1 MSPAPGTSPAA
12 TVPRLSR
19 DVARRFGARMLDRPA
34 ISAGDGTSGR
44 QATAYLGQSLLVT
57 GGPADSRSARVRRLA
72 QTQATRGLDMVV
84 DTRLDAIAEQLAAQ
98 GEVAREI
105 IDRYWVSTVHLTPA
119 PEHGRRSP
127 VDAWPV
133 LENVRSEG
141 LERTEVRLDHPA
153 FACASRGGPTG
164 GAGDGGRRPVSF
176 VMPTPSHRRRPGGRR
191 PVVVVPD
198 TGIGPHPWFE
208 DESAVCRSVSV
219 HGVRLGIDGPMHV
232 SPPTARNPLQGSLPR
247 YAGHGTFIA
256 GIVRQQCPKARI
268 EGIRIMDDEGGVHE
282 RLLINTL
289 VALLVRQA
297 VAITNN
303 RAAEVFDVVSLSLGY
318 YHEEPGDESTD
329 PILAGLLRD
338 LGSWGVAVVASA
350 GNDSTTAPFHPA
362 SFAGQAMGLR
372 RDSVPLVSVGA
383 MNPNGSVAHFS
394 NSGPWVS
401 CVRPGVEVVS
411 TLPTDLQGTDQA
423 GESLNHAG
431 TDRGSLDP
439 DDFSGGFGTWSGTS
453 FAAPMFAGQLAQHLS
468 RSRSLGKTNR
478 TAAVQRGWAAVRQ
491 ELPEWKGS
499 RPHPA

>member
-1 MSPAPGTSPAA
+1 MTPPPGAPRSSSAPR
-12 TVPRLSR
+12 VPR
-19 DVARRFGARMLDRPA
+19 DVARRFGARVLDRPA
-34 ISAGDGTSGR
+34 TSPGGGTRGA

-57 GGPADSRSARVRRLA
+57 GGPSDSRSTRVRRLA
-72 QTQATRGLDMVV
+72 ETQATRGLDMVV

-105 IDRYWVSTVHLTPA
+105 VDRYWVSTVHLTPTR
-119 PEHGRRSP
+119 EHPARSP

-133 LENVRSEG
+133 LENVRFEG

-153 FACASRGGPTG
+153 FACASRSGPAGGS
-164 GAGDGGRRPVSF
+164 GDGGRRPVSL
-176 VMPTPSHRRRPGGRR
+176 VMPAPSPRRRAAGRR

-208 DESAVCRSVSV
+208 DEAAVCRTVSV
-219 HGVRLGIDGPMHV
+219 HGVRLGIGGPMHV
-232 SPPTARNPLQGSLPR
+232 SPPTPRNPLQGSLPR

-256 GIVRQQCPKARI
+256 GIIRQQCPQARI

-297 VAITNN
+297 VAITND
-303 RAAEVFDVVSLSLGY
+303 RAADVFDVVSLSLGY

-350 GNDSTTAPFHPA
+350 GNDGTTAPFHPA

-394 NSGPWVS
+394 NSGTWVS

-411 TLPTDLQGTDQA
+411 TLPTNLQGTDQA
-423 GESLNHAG
+423 GETLTHEGS
-431 TDRGSLDP
+431 DRGSLDP

-453 FAAPMFAGQLAQHLS
+453 FAAPMFAGQLAQHLA
-468 RSRSLGKTNR
+468 RSRSLGAVDR
-478 TAAVQRGWAAVRQ
+478 VAAVRRGWAAVRR
-491 ELPEWKGS
+491 ELPEWKRS
-499 RPHPA
+499 RAHLV